1 VNGRPCPDESHK
13 PGRRYDAEG
22 ARYRALMPSVDVAQG
37 AALAGALVAA
47 LVVFGLLRSGRH
59 GWAPRARAVAGPDGH
74 RPRAAVVVHALKV
87 TDVDARRRQ
96 IEAAADR
103 LGWDPPDWID
113 TTELD
118 PGRSQSR
125 QALESGADAVL
136 AFGGDGTA
144 RVVAEALCRTG
155 VPLGLLP
162 AGTGNLLARNLGIPP
177 GRLEQALEIAL
188 TGRDRAVD
196 VGRAEIDLSGDDAEP
211 VREAFLVMAGVGF
224 DAEVMAAVDPTLK
237 ERVGWFAY
245 VVAGVRRLRGR
256 RTQVT
261 IKIDDGPAMQR
272 RVRAV
277 VIGNCGTLTAGIP
290 LMPAAMVDDGWLD
303 LVIVSPRTVI
313 GWLAVS
319 TSVITRTRNPAV
331 EHARCRSV
339 EIRAERPLHVQLDGD
354 TAGTAKVL
362 RASVDPLAL
371 VIRVPDDGRPV
382 TAIEPVTEP
391 GSDVG

>member
-1 VNGRPCPDESHK
+1 
-13 PGRRYDAEG
+13 
-22 ARYRALMPSVDVAQG
+22 MPSVDVAQG
-37 AALAGALVAA
+37 TALAGALIAA
-47 LVVFGLLRSGRH
+47 LVLFGLLRSGRH
-59 GWAPRARAVAGPDGH
+59 AVVARPRKVATTDGH
-74 RPRAAVVVHALKV
+74 PPRAAVVVHALKV
-87 TDVDARRRQ
+87 TDVDERRRQ
-96 IEAAADR
+96 IEAASAR
-103 LGWDPPDWID
+103 LGWAKPDWID

-118 PGRSQSR
+118 PGRSQAR

-177 GRLEQALEIAL
+177 ARLEQALAIAL
-188 TGRDRAVD
+188 TGRDRSVD
-196 VGRAEIDLSGDDAEP
+196 VGRAEIDLSGEDDDP

-237 ERVGWFAY
+237 ERVGWAAY
-245 VVAGVRRLRGR
+245 VVAGVKRLRGR
-256 RTQVT
+256 RTHVT
-261 IKIDDGPAMQR
+261 ITLDDGTPMQR

-290 LMPAAMVDDGWLD
+290 LMPAAAVDDGWLD
-303 LVIVSPRTVI
+303 VVIVSPRTVL

-362 RASVDPLAL
+362 RARVDPLAL
-371 VIRVPDDGRPV
+371 LIRVPDDGR
-382 TAIEPVTEP
+382 AEPVTEP
-391 GSDVG
+391 GSEAG

>member
-1 VNGRPCPDESHK
+1 MG
-13 PGRRYDAEG
+13 
-22 ARYRALMPSVDVAQG
+22 SVDVVKGTLLLGVLA
-37 AALAGALVAA
+37 AALL
-47 LVVFGLLRSGRH
+47 LFGLIRLGR
-59 GWAPRARAVAGPDGH
+59 GGAVARPARAAATADGH
-74 RPRAAVVVHALKV
+74 QPRAAVVVHALKV
-87 TDVDARRRQ
+87 TDVDSRRRQ
-96 IEAAADR
+96 IETASEL
-103 LGWDPPDWID
+103 LGWAKPHWLD

-118 PGRSQSR
+118 PGRSQAR
-125 QALESGADAVL
+125 EALDSGADAVL

-177 GRLEQALEIAL
+177 GRLEQALGIAL
-188 TGRDRAVD
+188 TGRDRKID
-196 VGRAEIDLSGDDAEP
+196 VGRVEIDLSGSDPEP

-245 VVAGVRRLRGR
+245 VVAGLRRLRGR
-256 RTQVT
+256 RTSVT
-261 IKIDDGPAMQR
+261 IRLDEGPPMQR

-290 LMPAAMVDDGWLD
+290 LMPAAAVDDGWLD
-303 LVIVSPRTVI
+303 VVVVSPRTVF

-319 TSVITRTRNPAV
+319 TSVITRTRSPAV

-339 EIRAERPLHVQLDGD
+339 DIRAERPLHVQLDGD
-354 TAGTAKVL
+354 TAGTARVL
-362 RASVDPLAL
+362 RASVDPLA
-371 VIRVPDDGRPV
+371 VVVRVPDDGRQHADDVP
-382 TAIEPVTEP
+382 PVTEP
-391 GSDVG
+391 GSEVGTEEDR

>member
-1 VNGRPCPDESHK
+1 VL
-13 PGRRYDAEG
+13 AG
-22 ARYRALMPSVDVAQG
+22 ASGAPATVHLMVSVDVLQG
-37 AALAGALVAA
+37 TALAGALVAA

-59 GWAPRARAVAGPDGH
+59 GAVPRVRARPAADGP
-74 RPRAAVVVHALKV
+74 RPRPAVVVHALKV
-87 TDVDARRRQ
+87 TDVDARRQQ
-96 IEAAADR
+96 IETTAER
-103 LGWDPPDWID
+103 LGWARPTWIE

-118 PGRSQSR
+118 PGRSQAR

-196 VGRAEIDLSGDDAEP
+196 VGRAEIGLTGDDDEDP

-245 VVAGVRRLRGR
+245 VVAGLRKLRGQ
-256 RTQVT
+256 RTKVT
-261 IKIDDGPAMQR
+261 IRLDDGDVMQR

-290 LMPAAMVDDGWLD
+290 LMPAATVDDGWLD
-303 LVIVSPRTVI
+303 VVIVSPRTVF

-362 RASVDPLAL
+362 KASVDPLAV
-371 VIRVPDDGRPV
+371 VIRVPDDGTGRPV
-382 TAIEPVTEP
+382 SGPVTDP

>member
-1 VNGRPCPDESHK
+1 MG
-13 PGRRYDAEG
+13 
-22 ARYRALMPSVDVAQG
+22 SVDVAQG
-37 AALAGALVAA
+37 TALAAALAAA
-47 LVVFGLLRSGRH
+47 FVVLGLLRLGR
-59 GWAPRARAVAGPDGH
+59 GGAAPRARRAVATAGGH

-87 TDVDARRRQ
+87 TDVDTRRRQ
-96 IEAAADR
+96 IER
-103 LGWDPPDWID
+103 MSGELGWAEPHWLD

-118 PGRSQSR
+118 PGRSQAR
-125 QALESGADAVL
+125 EALASGADAVL

-144 RVVAEALCRTG
+144 RVVAEALCRSG

-177 GRLEQALEIAL
+177 NRLDQALSTAL
-188 TGRDRAVD
+188 TGRDRAID
-196 VGRAEIDLSGDDAEP
+196 VGRAEIDLTGSDPEP
-211 VREAFLVMAGVGF
+211 TREAFLVMAGVGF

-237 ERVGWFAY
+237 ERVGWAAY
-245 VVAGVRRLRGR
+245 VVAGLKQLRGR

-261 IKIDDGPAMQR
+261 IRMDDGPAMQR

-290 LMPAAMVDDGWLD
+290 LMPAAAVDDGWLD
-303 LVIVSPRTVI
+303 LVIVSPRNVF

-319 TSVITRTRNPAV
+319 TSVLTRTRNPAV

-362 RASVDPLAL
+362 RAGVDPLAL
-371 VIRVPDDGRPV
+371 VIRVPDDGKHP
-382 TAIEPVTEP
+382 EPVTEP
-391 GSDVG
+391 SPEAEAASAPAEPSKPEKPEDAG